1 MTVIAI
7 DGPAGS
13 GKSSVSRAVAQ
24 RLGLS
29 YLDTGAM
36 YRAATW
42 AVLASEASTD
52 DPEVIIACVTAA
64 QIISGTDP
72 AHPSIIVDGIN
83 VADAIREPQV
93 STAVSAVSA
102 VPEIRTLMVQRQRA
116 YVAEASPGI
125 VVEGRDIGT
134 VVLPEAPTKIFLT
147 ASPEVRAQRRANQEQ
162 QEHQRAAD
170 VSSTEAALRE
180 RDAKDSTRAVS
191 PLTPAED
198 AVVLDTSDMTF
209 DEVVDAIVAL
219 ATERS

>member
-42 AVLASEASTD
+42 AVLESDVSTE
-52 DPEVIIACVTAA
+52 DPEAIVRCVGAA

-93 STAVSAVSA
+93 SAAVSAVSA
-102 VPEIRTLMVQRQRA
+102 VPEIRTLMVDRQRA
-116 YVAEASPGI
+116 YVKEASPGI

-147 ASPEVRAQRRANQEQ
+147 ASPEIRAQRRAHQEQ

-180 RDAKDSTRAVS
+180 RDAKDSSRAVS
-191 PLTPAED
+191 PLTPAND

-209 DEVVDAIVAL
+209 EEVVDAIVAI
-219 ATERS
+219 AAERS

>member
-1 MTVIAI
+1 MSVIAI

-13 GKSSVSRAVAQ
+13 GKSSVSRAVAV

-42 AVLASEASTD
+42 AVLESGASTEN
-52 DPEVIIACVTAA
+52 PKAIIETVGAA

-83 VADAIREPQV
+83 VADAIRGPEV
-93 STAVSAVSA
+93 SAAVSAVSA
-102 VPEIRTLMVQRQRA
+102 VPEIRALMVDRQRA
-116 YVAEASPGI
+116 YVSEASPGI

-147 ASPEVRAQRRANQEQ
+147 ASPEVRAQRRAHQEQ
-162 QEHQRAAD
+162 QEHQRVAD
-170 VSSTEAALRE
+170 VNTTEAALRE
-180 RDAKDSTRAVS
+180 RDTKDSTRAVS
-191 PLTPAED
+191 PLLPADD

-209 DEVVDAIVAL
+209 DEVVDAIVAI
-219 ATERS
+219 AAERA

>member
-13 GKSSVSRAVAQ
+13 GKSSVSRAVAT

-42 AVLASEASTD
+42 AVLQNGASIE
-52 DPEVIIACVTAA
+52 DPGAMTQCVGAA

-72 AHPSIIVDGIN
+72 AHPSIIVDGVN
-83 VADAIREPQV
+83 VADAIRGPRV
-93 STAVSAVSA
+93 SAAVSAVSA
-102 VPEIRTLMVQRQRA
+102 VPEIRALMVDRQRA
-116 YVAEASPGI
+116 YVAEAFPGI

-134 VVLPEAPTKIFLT
+134 VVLPDAPTKVFLT
-147 ASPEVRAQRRANQEQ
+147 ASPEVRAQRRAHQEQ

-170 VSSTEAALRE
+170 VHSTEAALRE

-191 PLTPAED
+191 PLTPADD
-198 AVVLDTSDMTF
+198 AVVLDTSNMTF
-209 DEVVDAIVAL
+209 DEVVDAIISISA
-219 ATERS
+219 ERA

>member
-42 AVLASEASTD
+42 VVLESGISAQ
-52 DPEVIIACVTAA
+52 DPEAILACVGAA
-64 QIISGTDP
+64 HITSGTDP
-72 AHPSIIVDGIN
+72 VHPSINVNGIN
-83 VADAIREPQV
+83 VGNAIREPRV
-93 STAVSAVSA
+93 NAAVSAVSA
-102 VPEIRTLMVQRQRA
+102 VPDVRTLMVDRQRA
-116 YVAEASPGI
+116 YVSEASPGI

-134 VVLPEAPTKIFLT
+134 VVLPDAPTKIFLT
-147 ASPEVRAQRRANQEQ
+147 ASPEVRAQRRAHQEQ
-162 QEHQRAAD
+162 YEHQRAAD
-170 VSSTEAALRE
+170 ITSTQASLRE

-191 PLTPAED
+191 PLVPADD

-209 DEVVDAIVAL
+209 DEVVDTIIAIA
-219 ATERS
+219 AERS